1 LLGPFLLA
9 PLAPVPLLVV
19 ICATSALVAPE
30 AAFGV
35 QAEIGIVPQVAA
47 SAPVGWVLDVGS
59 LVVVNEPVVVE
70 PRRVS
75 PFPAVLEQ
83 PLLGPFLLAP
93 LAPVPLLV
101 VICATSALVAPEAAF
116 GVQAEIGIVPQVA
129 ASAPVGWVL
138 DVGSLVVVNEPVVIE
153 PRRVSPFPAVLEQ
166 PLLGPVLLAPLAP
179 VPLLVVVRATS
190 ALVAP
195 EAAFGVQ
202 AEVGIVPQVVASDE
216 VDGFVA
222 AHEPAVA
229 DPRCDSLE

>member
-1 LLGPFLLA
+1 MMGEDLLA
-9 PLAPVPLLVV
+9 DDTAETDVVVINEYFVATRNLAAGAAFGVQAGVGIVPHIAASASVGWARDVGSLVV
-19 ICATSALVAPE
+19 VNDHVVVEPQRVSPFATCSLVAAE

-35 QAEIGIVPQVAA
+35 QAEVGIVPHIAA
-47 SAPVGWVLDVGS
+47 SAS
-59 LVVVNEPVVVE
+59 
-70 PRRVS
+70 
-75 PFPAVLEQ
+75 
-83 PLLGPFLLAP
+83 
-93 LAPVPLLV
+93 
-101 VICATSALVAPEAAF
+101 
-116 GVQAEIGIVPQVA
+116 
-129 ASAPVGWVL
+129 VGWVL